1 LIKKALLKELIFQ
14 LNTFFNYF
22 YGMTDKKK
30 LKKELSLFHV
40 YAIATGTTLSA
51 GFFLLPG
58 LASIEAGA
66 ALPLAYLIAVI
77 PLVPAMLSIIELA
90 TAMPRAGGVYYFLDR
105 TMGPMIGT
113 IGGIGTW
120 LALVLKVAFALIG
133 MGAYV
138 HLFFPEIGIIP
149 FAILIALILGLF
161 SLFGAK
167 KSGHL
172 QVLLVTFLLIFLL
185 FFIIGGVPRVNSEH
199 FRNFLGSGWDSILSA
214 AGLVYISYIGITNI
228 ASLSE
233 EVKRPERNL
242 PLGLFLAIGTAVIVY
257 ALGTGVMIGVLPIKE
272 LMGNLTPV
280 AAAGEV
286 LFGDIG
292 VLILSI
298 AAITAFISV
307 ANGGTLAASRY
318 PLALSRD
325 HLLPRFFQKLTHW
338 GTPFLS
344 IITTVASIILLL
356 AFLDP
361 TGIAKLASAFQLLV
375 FSFICLAVIIIRE
388 SKIEAYDPGFK
399 SPFYPWLHL
408 LGVFLPFVLIYQMGI
423 LPLMFSVGLI
433 VIGALW
439 YWYYAR
445 KKVVRSGAI
454 YHLFERLGRSRFSGL
469 ETEMRGILKEKGLR
483 ETDPFDEIVTRSYVL
498 DYDELENFENIAK
511 KASEWISQ
519 FVTFSPTEIEKQF
532 LNGTRMGAT
541 PVTHGIALPHLRLEG
556 LSQAEIVVV
565 RGKKGIHIKYK
576 DPLKDSDSE
585 DETEVNAI
593 FFLVSPEKDPTQHL
607 RILAQIA
614 GRVEE
619 EGFTDEWIKAKDDQE
634 LKEAL
639 IHEDRSLS
647 LLIEGETSSK
657 ELIGKALKE
666 IRFPEGCLVAI
677 LRRTGQT
684 IIPKGNTILE
694 EGDRLTIIGDPKG
707 MSELKKRFREAY

>member
-1 LIKKALLKELIFQ
+1 
-14 LNTFFNYF
+14 
-22 YGMTDKKK
+22 MSDKKK
-30 LKKELSLFHV
+30 LKKELTLFHV

-58 LASIEAGA
+58 LAATEAGP

-77 PLVPAMLSIIELA
+77 PLIPAMLSVIELA

-120 LALVLKVAFALIG
+120 LSMILKVAFALIG

-138 HLFFPEIGIIP
+138 NLFFHDIEIVP
-149 FAILIALILGLF
+149 FAIVIAVFLGLF
-161 SLFGAK
+161 NFFGSK

-172 QVLLVTFLLIFLL
+172 QILLVSFLL
-185 FFIIGGVPRVNSEH
+185 FFLLLFIAGGLPEIT
-199 FRNFLGSGWDSILSA
+199 FMQFKDFLGSGWNSILA
-214 AGLVYISYIGITNI
+214 ASGLVYISYIGITKV

-233 EVKRPERNL
+233 EIKNPEKNL
-242 PLGLFLAIGTAVIVY
+242 PAGIFLAIGTAVLVY
-257 ALGTGVMIGVLPIKE
+257 ILGTAIMVGVLPIE
-272 LMGNLTPV
+272 DLAGNLTPV
-280 AAAGEV
+280 ASAGKV
-286 LFGDIG
+286 LFGEIG
-292 VLILSI
+292 VLLFSV
-298 AAITAFISV
+298 AALIAFISV

-325 HLLPRFFQKLTHW
+325 HLIPRFFQKLSRW
-338 GTPFLS
+338 GTPFVS
-344 IITTVASIILLL
+344 IITTVTSIILLL
-356 AFLDP
+356 VFLDP
-361 TGIAKLASAFQLLV
+361 TGIAKLASAFQLMV

-388 SKIEAYDPGFK
+388 SKIEAYDPGFR

-408 LGVFLPFVLIYQMGI
+408 VGFLLPFVLIYQMGI
-423 LPLMFSVGLI
+423 LPLLFSFGLI
-433 VIGALW
+433 GVGVFW

-445 KKVVRSGAI
+445 KKVVRTGAI
-454 YHLFERLGRSRFSGL
+454 YHLFERLGRSRFDGL

-483 ETDPFDEIVTRSYVL
+483 ESDPFDEIVTRSLVQ
-498 DYDELENFENIAK
+498 DYEERENFENVVR

-519 FVTFSPTEIEKQF
+519 FVEKAPSEIEKMF
-532 LNGTRMGAT
+532 LEGTRLGAT
-541 PVTHGIALPHLRLEG
+541 PVTHGIALPHLRLNG
-556 LSQAEIVVV
+556 LPQAEIVVV
-565 RGKKGIHIKYK
+565 RGKKGIHIKFK
-576 DPLKDSDSE
+576 DPLKDSDKE
-585 DETEVNAI
+585 DETDVNAI

-619 EGFTDEWIKAKDDQE
+619 EGFAEEWLDAKDDQE

-647 LLIEGETSSK
+647 LLIEQNKSSSQ
-657 ELIGKALKE
+657 LVGKALKE
-666 IRFPEGCLVAI
+666 VRFPEGCLVAI
-677 LRRTGQT
+677 LRRSGQT
-684 IIPKGNTILE
+684 IIPKGNTVLE

-707 MSELKKRFREAY
+707 MSELKKRFKEAY

>member
-1 LIKKALLKELIFQ
+1 MA
-14 LNTFFNYF
+14 
-22 YGMTDKKK
+22 DKKK

-58 LASIEAGA
+58 LASIEAGP

-77 PLVPAMLSIIELA
+77 PLIPAMLSVIELA
-90 TAMPRAGGVYYFLDR
+90 TAMPKAGGVYYFLDR

-138 HLFFPEIGIIP
+138 NLFFPNIGIIP
-149 FAILIALILGLF
+149 FAIVIALILGLF
-161 SLFGAK
+161 NLFGAK

-172 QVLLVTFLLIFLL
+172 QILLVTFLLAFLL
-185 FFIIGGVPRVNSEH
+185 YFIIGGLPQVNFDH
-199 FRNFLGSGWDSILSA
+199 FTDFLGSGWDSILSA

-233 EVKRPERNL
+233 EVQRPERNL
-242 PLGLFLAIGTAVIVY
+242 PLGLFLAIGTAVLVY

-280 AAAGEV
+280 AAAGKV
-286 LFGDIG
+286 LFGEIG
-292 VLILSI
+292 VLILSV

-325 HLLPRFFQKLTHW
+325 HLLPRFFQKLTRW
-338 GTPFLS
+338 GTPLFS
-344 IITTVASIILLL
+344 IITTVAGIILLI

-361 TGIAKLASAFQLLV
+361 TGIAKLASSFQLLI

-408 LGVFLPFVLIYQMGI
+408 LGIFLPFILIYQMGI
-423 LPLMFSVGLI
+423 LPLLFSIGLI
-433 VIGALW
+433 AIGALW

-454 YHLFERLGRSRFSGL
+454 YHLFERLGRSRFDGL

-483 ETDPFDEIVTRSYVL
+483 ETDPFDEIVARSHVL
-498 DYDELENFENIAK
+498 DYEEPENFENVAK

-519 FVTFSPTEIEKQF
+519 YVSFSPSEIERQF

-541 PVTHGIALPHLRLEG
+541 PVIHGIALPHLRLEG

-576 DPLKDSDSE
+576 DPLKDSNTE
-585 DETEVNAI
+585 DETEVTAI

-619 EGFTDEWIKAKDDQE
+619 EGFTDEWLGAKDDQE

-647 LLIEGETSSK
+647 LLIERETSSK
-657 ELIGKALKE
+657 ELIAKALKD

-677 LRRTGQT
+677 LRRSGQT

-694 EGDRLTIIGDPKG
+694 EGDRLTVIGDPKG

>member
-1 LIKKALLKELIFQ
+1 
-14 LNTFFNYF
+14 
-22 YGMTDKKK
+22 MVDKKK

-77 PLVPAMLSIIELA
+77 PLIPAMLSVIELA

-105 TMGPMIGT
+105 TMGPMVGT

-149 FAILIALILGLF
+149 FAVVIALILGLF

-172 QVLLVTFLLIFLL
+172 QILLVTFLLAFLL
-185 FFIIGGVPRVNSEH
+185 FFIIGGVPQVNFEH
-199 FRNFLGSGWDSILSA
+199 FKNFLGSGWNSILSA
-214 AGLVYISYIGITNI
+214 AGLVYISYIGITN
-228 ASLSE
+228 
-233 EVKRPERNL
+233 L
-242 PLGLFLAIGTAVIVY
+242 PLGLFLAIGTAVLVY

-286 LFGDIG
+286 LFGEIG

-338 GTPFLS
+338 GTPFIS
-344 IITTVASIILLL
+344 IITTVVSIILLI

-399 SPFYPWLHL
+399 SPLYPWLHL
-408 LGVFLPFVLIYQMGI
+408 LGIFLPFILIYQMGI
-423 LPLMFSVGLI
+423 LPLLFSVGLI
-433 VIGALW
+433 AVGALW

-483 ETDPFDEIVTRSYVL
+483 ETDPFDEIVTRSHVL
-498 DYDELENFENIAK
+498 DYDELENFENVAK

-519 FVTFSPTEIEKQF
+519 FVSFTPSEIENQF

-556 LSQAEIVVV
+556 LPQAEIVVV

-576 DPLKDSDSE
+576 DPLKDSDTE

-619 EGFTDEWIKAKDDQE
+619 EGFADEWINAKDDQE

-647 LLIEGETSSK
+647 LLIDMKNSSK
-657 ELIGKALKE
+657 ELIGKALKD
-666 IRFPEGCLVAI
+666 IKFPDGCLVAI

-684 IIPKGNTILE
+684 LIPKGNTVLE

-707 MSELKKRFREAY
+707 MSELKKKFREAY

>member
-1 LIKKALLKELIFQ
+1 MFEKKR
-14 LNTFFNYF
+14 
-22 YGMTDKKK
+22 

-58 LASIEAGA
+58 LAAIESGP

-77 PLVPAMLSIIELA
+77 PLIPAMLSVIELA

-105 TMGPMIGT
+105 TMGPMVGT

-138 HLFFPEIGIIP
+138 NLFFPNIGVIP
-149 FAILIALILGLF
+149 FAVVIALILGLF
-161 SLFGAK
+161 SLLGAK

-172 QVLLVTFLLIFLL
+172 QILLVSVLMCFLIL
-185 FFIIGGVPRVNSEH
+185 FISGGLPEINVSH
-199 FRNFLGSGWDSILSA
+199 FKNFLGSGWNSILSA

-233 EVKRPERNL
+233 EVKKPERNL
-242 PLGLFLAIGTAVIVY
+242 PLGLFLAIGTAVVVY
-257 ALGTGVMIGVLPIKE
+257 GLGTGVMIGVLPLEE

-280 AAAGEV
+280 AAAGKV
-286 LFGDIG
+286 LFGEIG
-292 VLILSI
+292 VLLLSI
-298 AAITAFISV
+298 AALTAFISV

-325 HLLPRFFQKLTHW
+325 HLLPRFFQKLSHW
-338 GTPFLS
+338 GTPVIS
-344 IITTVASIILLL
+344 IIITVASIILLL
-356 AFLDP
+356 VFLDP
-361 TGIAKLASAFQLLV
+361 TRIAKLASAFQLMV

-399 SPFYPWLHL
+399 SPLYPWLHL
-408 LGVFLPFVLIYQMGI
+408 LGIFLPFVLIYQMGI
-423 LPLMFSVGLI
+423 FPLLFSVGLI
-433 VIGALW
+433 AVGALW

-454 YHLFERLGRSRFSGL
+454 YHLFERLGRSRFDGL

-483 ETDPFDEIVTRSYVL
+483 ESDPFDEIVTRGLVL
-498 DYDELENFENIAK
+498 DYNENETFENVAK

-519 FVTFSPTEIEKQF
+519 FVNKTSGEIEKMF
-532 LNGTRMGAT
+532 LEGTRMGAT
-541 PVTHGIALPHLRLEG
+541 PVTHGIALPHLRLNG
-556 LSQAEIVVV
+556 LSQAEIVIA
-565 RGKKGIHIKYK
+565 RSKAGIHIKYK
-576 DPLKDSDSE
+576 DPLKDLEYE
-585 DETEVNAI
+585 DETDVNAV

-619 EGFTDEWIKAKDDQE
+619 EGFAEEWLNAQDDQE

-647 LLIEGETSSK
+647 LLIERVTSTK
-657 ELIGKALKE
+657 ELINMALKD

-677 LRRTGQT
+677 LRRAGRT

-707 MSELKKRFREAY
+707 MTELKKKFKDSY